1 MRGAG
6 KSLVSAARERTLS
19 HEEARAFYDRLG
31 ARQDSQAFYEDA
43 ATGILLRHASF
54 ESARSVLE
62 FGCGTGRF
70 AATLVERYLPPDA
83 RYLGLDA
90 STTMV
95 GLAEKRLAPFGER
108 AAVRLSDGSPKLA
121 IADASVDRFV
131 SNFVLDLL
139 SDPDI
144 ETLLEEAHR
153 VLVPGGLLAL
163 VSLTRPFTPG
173 SRVVMAGW
181 RLLFNL
187 RPALVGGC
195 RPIGLLERL
204 PPPQWNVRHH
214 ERISRFGIPAE
225 VLVTERFGSGA

>member
-1 MRGAG
+1 M
-6 KSLVSAARERTLS
+6 SAPRERTLS
-19 HEEARAFYDRLG
+19 HDEARAFYDRLG

-43 ATGILLRHASF
+43 ATSIVLRHASF

-70 AATLVERYLPPDA
+70 AATLLERYLPPDA

-90 STTMV
+90 SNTMV
-95 GLAEKRLAPFGER
+95 GLAGRRLAEFGER

-121 IADASVDRFV
+121 VADASVDRLV

-139 SDPDI
+139 SAADI
-144 ETLLEEAHR
+144 ATLLEEAHR

-163 VSLTRPFTPG
+163 VSLTRPFTPA

-181 RLLFNL
+181 RLLFSL

-204 PPPQWNVRHH
+204 PPPKWAVRHH
-214 ERISRFGIPAE
+214 ERVARFGIPAE
-225 VLVTERFGSGA
+225 VLVTKRVREG